1 MRLVISLPTRG
12 RPGKLVE
19 TIGRD
24 LMCLSRPDT
33 MLMVQVDE
41 DDTNTVQALQQ
52 TQLRKD
58 QRLVVDVR
66 PREDTIA
73 AKWNRALIVE
83 ADVYTCLADDD
94 PLVTPGSDE
103 KILQAASIFPDGI
116 GAVYGHLCNASFSCC
131 ISFTKRMTDLLGYI
145 QPEYFPY
152 WFCDH
157 WTDDLMRMVG
167 RIAFADVRTFQTIEL
182 RMIEPTQ
189 EMREPAWW
197 ATWFDANY
205 LERREHAQRIITAIN
220 DPDWMKLMHYN
231 CAPMIDYRSRWVN
244 DNVRRMFSFVDVK
257 DERYQRVKQKALDA
271 VPDILS
277 KLPPPEADKFRE
289 MLTPPTTI
297 LNLRRA
303 YG

>member
-1 MRLVISLPTRG
+1 LPTRG

>member
-1 MRLVISLPTRG
+1 
-12 RPGKLVE
+12 
-19 TIGRD
+19 
-24 LMCLSRPDT
+24 
-33 MLMVQVDE
+33 
-41 DDTNTVQALQQ
+41 
-52 TQLRKD
+52 
-58 QRLVVDVR
+58 
-66 PREDTIA
+66 
-73 AKWNRALIVE
+73 
-83 ADVYTCLADDD
+83 
-94 PLVTPGSDE
+94 
-103 KILQAASIFPDGI
+103 
-116 GAVYGHLCNASFSCC
+116 
-131 ISFTKRMTDLLGYI
+131 MTDLLGYI